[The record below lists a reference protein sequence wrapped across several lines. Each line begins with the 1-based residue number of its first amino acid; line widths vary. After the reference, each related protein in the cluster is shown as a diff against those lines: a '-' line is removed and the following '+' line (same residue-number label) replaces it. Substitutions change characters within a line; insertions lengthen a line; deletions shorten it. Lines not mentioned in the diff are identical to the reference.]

1 MLLDA
6 PKGLKYWKED
16 GTGIID
22 NAPKWAKEEYLEY
35 MKIMR
40 SNPEKPIK
48 NKQQS

>member
-16 GTGIID
+16 GTGIVD

-35 MKIMR
+35 MKIM
-40 SNPEKPIK
+40 SPKKSVQK
-48 NKQQS
+48 NIILK